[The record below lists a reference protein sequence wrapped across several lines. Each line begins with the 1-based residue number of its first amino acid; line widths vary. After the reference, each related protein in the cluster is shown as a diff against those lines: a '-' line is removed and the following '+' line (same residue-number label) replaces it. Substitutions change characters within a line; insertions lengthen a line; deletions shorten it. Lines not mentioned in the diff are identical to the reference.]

1 MSVWYCNSG
10 ILVHV
15 LCNAEKEFG
24 EYGGLV
30 HMADVKDQ
38 WISIE
43 QVAKYLGVS
52 SVTVRF
58 GSGREGESR
67 LCELGGNGVSKKHP
81 LMNGLAQEKAVL
93 LEAYKCLGKMRQKT
107 LSQHSWDD
115 SELLKRI

>member
-38 WISIE
+38 WISNRT
-43 QVAKYLGVS
+43 S
-52 SVTVRF
+52 SKI
-58 GSGREGESR
+58 SR
-67 LCELGGNGVSKKHP
+67 GKLRNCPFLDPVGKGNPGCANWAA
-81 LMNGLAQEKAVL
+81 MAF
-93 LEAYKCLGKMRQKT
+93 QK
-107 LSQHSWDD
+107 SIH
-115 SELLKRI
+115 

>member
-58 GSGREGESR
+58 WIRSGRGIPAVR
-67 LCELGGNGVSKKHP
+67 IGRQWRFKKHP

-93 LEAYKCLGKMRQKT
+93 LEAYKCLGK
-107 LSQHSWDD
+107 
-115 SELLKRI
+115 